1 MSQKNKAVFL
11 DRDGNINKDVGY
23 PSSYDMIEIY
33 PYSFEAVKKI
43 NAAGLLAVVVTNQ
56 SGVARGIIKEKDLLD
71 MHKKLQ
77 EDFCRQNACLD
88 KIYYCPHFP
97 EAPHSIY
104 GKKCSCRK
112 PETGMALQAATD
124 LNIDPSQSYMVG
136 DKVEDILFGNNI
148 KAKTILVLTGYGKK
162 SQSLL
167 KEKGIE
173 PSFVA
178 ADLLEAVNWILKQEK
193 KINFQ
198 TTDNLTK

>member
-1 MSQKNKAVFL
+1 MSPKNKAVFL
-11 DRDGNINKDVGY
+11 DRAGNINKDIGY

-33 PYSFEAVKKI
+33 PYSFEAVQKI

-77 EDFCRQNACLD
+77 EDFSRQNACIN
-88 KIYYCPHFP
+88 KVYYCPHFP
-97 EAPHSIY
+97 DAPHPVY
-104 GKKCSCRK
+104 GKKCICRK
-112 PETGMALQAATD
+112 PEIGMALQAASD
-124 LNIDPSQSYMVG
+124 LNIDCAQSYMVG

-167 KEKGIE
+167 KERGIE
-173 PSFVA
+173 PSHIA
-178 ADLLEAVNWILKQEK
+178 SDLLEAVNWILAQEK
-193 KINFQ
+193 NDFPN
-198 TTDNLTK
+198 DR